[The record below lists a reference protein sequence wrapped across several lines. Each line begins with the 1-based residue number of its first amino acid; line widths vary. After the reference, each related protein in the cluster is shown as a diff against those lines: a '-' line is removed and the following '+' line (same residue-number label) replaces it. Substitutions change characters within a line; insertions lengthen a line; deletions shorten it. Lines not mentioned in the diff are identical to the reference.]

1 MVPALIAV
9 IFHTPDGIEKVSA
22 SGNTARRKRQF
33 TSSSGKSAP
42 GWWWP
47 RRQSDSGAF
56 PSTGRC

>member
-1 MVPALIAV
+1 REMVTVRGMSLRRETLSMVPALIAV

-42 GWWWP
+42 G
-47 RRQSDSGAF
+47 
-56 PSTGRC
+56 